1 MTKAIF
7 TTRVDPSYDDLP
19 EERYHFPHTYL
30 RMAEQAVGDWIV
42 YYEPRRRTDAAGSTG
57 GRQSYFATA
66 RLDRIEQDPTLSDHY
81 YAFVSA
87 YLDFDRPVPFNEGGN
102 YFENALRRE
111 DGGTNRGQF
120 GRSVRTLPDREYD
133 LILQAG
139 YATILGEE
147 RSEDIQSTVLGLEDE
162 PAEFVRPIVERVV
175 ARPFREAAFARQVK
189 EAYEKTCAMTGI
201 CLING
206 GGRAEVQAAHIRP
219 VAENG
224 PDSVRNGIALSGTI
238 HWMFD
243 RGLISLDDDYT
254 ILVAEDRV
262 PDTVGRML
270 NEDRKLRLPNSRALA
285 PHSQFLKYHRQTF
298 KG

>member
-1 MTKAIF
+1 MAKAIF

-19 EERYHFPHTYL
+19 EERYHFPRTYL
-30 RMAEQAVGDWIV
+30 RAAERAVGDWVI
-42 YYEPRRRTDAAGSTG
+42 YYEPRRLTDAPGSTG

-66 RLDRIEQDPTLSDHY
+66 RLDRIEQDSAHSDHY
-81 YAFVSA
+81 YAFVSN
-87 YLDFDRPVPFNEGGN
+87 YLDFDQAVPFREGAH
-102 YFENALRRE
+102 YFESALRHD
-111 DGGTNRGQF
+111 DGRTNLGPFQRA
-120 GRSVRTLPDREYD
+120 VRAVPDLEYD

-139 YATILGEE
+139 YATILGEGGVANIE
-147 RSEDIQSTVLGLEDE
+147 TTDLGFDEE
-162 PAEFVRPIVERVV
+162 PATFERPIIERVI
-175 ARPFREAAFARQVK
+175 ARPFRDAAFARQVK
-189 EAYEKTCAMTGI
+189 TAYQKTCAMTGI

-219 VAENG
+219 VAEDG
-224 PDSVRNGIALSGTI
+224 PDSVRNGIALSSTI

-270 NEDRKLRLPNSRALA
+270 NEDRKLRLPSSRALV
-285 PHSQFLKYHRQTF
+285 PHPQFLKYHRQSF